1 MRLHKENGDRRR
13 EKRQKR
19 QALGPRRHKEENP
32 LQGVSWLQGHK
43 MQRVPTLPQAAKQE
57 AVRLESLPLP
67 EGAEV
72 SLLCLKSRPAKKNK
86 IERNPKRLF
95 YIPIFKDA
103 KSS

>member
-72 SLLCLKSRPAKKNK
+72 SLLCLKSRPAKKQQN
-86 IERNPKRLF
+86 
-95 YIPIFKDA
+95 
-103 KSS
+103 